1 MTVYFIGAGPGDPD
15 LITVKGAKLVE
26 SCPVV
31 LYTGSLVPKAVI
43 DRARPDA
50 LVLNSADMDLNEI
63 TQVYVNAFEQGQDV
77 ARVQTGDLSIYSSL
91 AEQTRRLKALGIDWK
106 VIPGVSSFQAA
117 AAALSQELTIPE
129 QCQTIILSRASGR
142 TPVPEKENL
151 KSLAA
156 HEATLC
162 LFLSATLIR
171 KVVRELEDVYPVTW
185 PVVVVEKASH
195 PEQRIIRGTLA
206 DIAEK
211 MHQAGIRS
219 TAMIIISKVFAI
231 EEFADSKLYDPTFSH
246 ACRKATVVSDEIA
259 DGESNNEI
267 VSADQP
273 AIPGH
278 RNERG

>member
-26 SCPVV
+26 SCEVV

-43 DRARPDA
+43 ERARPDA
-50 LVLNSADMDLNEI
+50 LVLNSAGMDLNEM
-63 TQVYVNAFEQGQDV
+63 TQVYVDAFEKGHDV

-91 AEQTRRLKALGIDWK
+91 AEQTRCLKALGIDWI

-117 AAALSQELTIPE
+117 AAALSQELTLPE
-129 QCQTIILSRASGR
+129 ECQTIILSRASGR

-171 KVVRELEDVYPVTW
+171 KVVRELEDVYPSTW

-211 MHQAGIRS
+211 MHAAKIRS
-219 TAMIIISKVFAI
+219 TAMIIVSKVFAI
-231 EEFADSKLYDPTFSH
+231 DDFADSKLYDPTFSH
-246 ACRKATVVSDEIA
+246 DFRKATVIE
-259 DGESNNEI
+259 NE
-267 VSADQP
+267 QP
-273 AIPGH
+273 TDDLKTSTGA
-278 RNERG
+278 

>member
-63 TQVYVNAFEQGQDV
+63 TQVYANAFEQGQDV

-151 KSLAA
+151 KSLAT

-171 KVVRELEDVYPVTW
+171 KVVRDLEDVYPVTW

-246 ACRKATVVSDEIA
+246 ACRKATVVSDEC
-259 DGESNNEI
+259 DDESNNEI
-267 VSADQP
+267 VSAAQP
-273 AIPGH
+273 AIPER

>member
-142 TPVPEKENL
+142 TPVPKKENL

-246 ACRKATVVSDEIA
+246 ACRKATVVSDEC
-259 DGESNNEI
+259 DNESNNEI

-273 AIPGH
+273 AIPEH
-278 RNERG
+278 PNEQG

>member
-246 ACRKATVVSDEIA
+246 ACRKATVVSDEC
-259 DGESNNEI
+259 DNESNNEI

-273 AIPGH
+273 AIPEH
-278 RNERG
+278 PNEQG

>member
-26 SCPVV
+26 SCAVV
-31 LYTGSLVPKAVI
+31 LYTGSLVPEAVI
-43 DRARPDA
+43 ARARADA
-50 LVLNSADMDLNEI
+50 LVLNSADMDLDAI
-63 TQVYVNAFEQGQDV
+63 TKVYVDAFAKGENV

-91 AEQTRRLKALGIDWK
+91 AEQTRRLRALGIDWQ
-106 VIPGVSSFQAA
+106 VVPGVSSFQAA

-171 KVVRELEDVYPVTW
+171 KVVRELEDVYPLTW

-211 MHQAGIRS
+211 MHAANIRS

-231 EEFADSKLYDPTFSH
+231 TEFADSKLYDPSFSH
-246 ACRKATVVSDEIA
+246 ACRKASLIESGIVEHSD
-259 DGESNNEI
+259 DL
-267 VSADQP
+267 
-273 AIPGH
+273 
-278 RNERG
+278 

>member
-50 LVLNSADMDLNEI
+50 LVLNSADMDLDEI
-63 TQVYVNAFEQGQDV
+63 TQVYVNAFEQGLDV

-117 AAALSQELTIPE
+117 AAALGQELTIPE

-171 KVVRELEDVYPVTW
+171 KVVRELEEVYPVTW

-195 PEQRIIRGTLA
+195 PEQRIVRGTLA
-206 DIAEK
+206 DIADK
-211 MHQAGIRS
+211 MHQAKIRS

-231 EEFADSKLYDPTFSH
+231 EEFADSKLYDPAFSH
-246 ACRKATVVSDEIA
+246 ACRKATVVNDVVTVDNGA
-259 DGESNNEI
+259 T
-267 VSADQP
+267 ADQT

-278 RNERG
+278 CDECR